1 MAEASAT
8 RKQLVSDLKESVAA
22 LQQMVQPQQRALPG
36 LGDKM
41 AQFASDIDADDKRI
55 NAVQTSWLTPYKHC
69 AGCAM
74 LDIMVLDITH
84 TGRSQ

>member
-36 LGDKM
+36 LGDKL
-41 AQFASDIDADDKRI
+41 AQLASDFDADDKCI
-55 NAVQTSWLTPYKHC
+55 TAVQTLL
-69 AGCAM
+69 ADAIQA
-74 LDIMVLDITH
+74 L
-84 TGRSQ
+84 